1 MTEQLDFLTETE
13 ATQFVYVIARF
24 DGVMAQRFG
33 TSVVV
38 EGADNSTI
46 QRALDVVGRAG
57 GFEPLEDLD
66 PVEPRVTV
74 PEGRPFSPSR
84 SLVAAGGLMVGF
96 LFIHPI
102 VLIPMMLVVLVSVS
116 YRWWR
121 DDA

>member
-38 EGADNSTI
+38 EGADDSTI

-66 PVEPRVTV
+66 PVEPRATL
-74 PEGRPFSPSR
+74 PAGRPFSPGR
-84 SLVAAGGLMVGF
+84 SLIAAGGLVVGF
-96 LFIHPI
+96 LFAYPI
-102 VLIPMMLVVLVSVS
+102 LAIPVTLVALVSIS

>member
-1 MTEQLDFLTETE
+1 MTEQLDFLNETE

-38 EGADNSTI
+38 EGADDATI

-66 PVEPRVTV
+66 PVEERDTR

-84 SLVAAGGLMVGF
+84 SLVAVGGLMVGW

-102 VLIPMMLVVLVSVS
+102 LLIPMMLVALVSIS

-121 DDA
+121 DGA